1 MLDPPDVLDQKTSE
15 LAEAI
20 IKAKCLVV
28 YTGAGVS
35 TVGSTDGD
43 SFFAFNFSPFQFFFV
58 KRIKRD
64 FSFFSQAASIPD
76 YRLVNAMSE

>member
-1 MLDPPDVLDQKTSE
+1 MLDPPDVLDQKTTE

-35 TVGSTDGD
+35 TVGSTDGE
-43 SFFAFNFSPFQFFFV
+43 SFNFSPFQFFFV